1 MRKTVTLN
9 LEIDTD
15 FESTIYD
22 AVGSLLANI
31 EDSDFTI
38 KNVTV
43 VELPKTISL
52 PALRSDDLSGVKRAE
67 RISYRSSY

>member
-38 KNVTV
+38 NNVTV
-43 VELPKTISL
+43 VDSPKINISL
-52 PALRSDDLSGVKRAE
+52 PALRGEEVTQAVKRN
-67 RISYRSSY
+67 YRSGY